1 MTMTIGFSNQPM
13 LRLKQYTLDVQDLR
27 GAWHVRHGIFGHVF
41 SGIYTR
47 IDQIFGLWG
56 GLALLMFTSAQ
67 VLHMSW
73 QQMAIAWSGLTVV
86 AIVSMVAMV
95 RFWAQ
100 VERLMWLVY
109 SWAVLMLVGTAITN
123 WGVFGYVGP
132 ILLNLCPL
140 WLGLCAI
147 GHGLTG
153 WGIRSRT
160 FLALTVVHAIATFTI
175 TQLGSWQY
183 AATGLI
189 IGGSLLLLTQ
199 LQWDMRPPIEYA
211 VLTEQQ
217 QAFNQQQQALRAS

>member
-1 MTMTIGFSNQPM
+1 MTIGFSNQPL
-13 LRLKQYTLDVQDLR
+13 LRSKQSILDVQDLR
-27 GAWHVRHGIFGHVF
+27 GAWHIRHRVFGFVF
-41 SGIYTR
+41 SSIYTR

-56 GLALLMFTSAQ
+56 GLALLIFTAAQ
-67 VLHMSW
+67 VSHLSW
-73 QQMAIAWSGLTVV
+73 QQMAIAWSGLTVG
-86 AIVSMVAMV
+86 AIASMVVMV
-95 RFWAQ
+95 RFWAR

-109 SWAVLMLVGTAITN
+109 SWAGLMLVGIAITN

-160 FLALTVVHAIATFTI
+160 FLALTVVHAIAACTI
-175 TQLGSWQY
+175 THLGPWQY
-183 AATGLI
+183 ATTGLI

-199 LQWDMRPPIEYA
+199 LQWDMRPPIDYA
-211 VLTEQQ
+211 VLTEEQQ
-217 QAFNQQQQALRAS
+217 IFNRQQEALRSR

>member
-1 MTMTIGFSNQPM
+1 MTIGFSNQPL
-13 LRLKQYTLDVQDLR
+13 LRSKQHILDVQDLQ
-27 GAWHVRHGIFGHVF
+27 GAWHVRHSVFGYVF
-41 SGIYTR
+41 SSIYTR
-47 IDQIFGLWG
+47 IDQIFALWG
-56 GLALLMFTSAQ
+56 GLAVLMFASVH
-67 VLHMSW
+67 VLHVSW
-73 QQMAIAWSGLTVV
+73 QHMATAWSLLTVIAV
-86 AIVSMVAMV
+86 ISMVAMV

-132 ILLNLCPL
+132 ILINLCPL
-140 WLGLCAI
+140 WLGLCAV

-160 FLALTVVHAIATFTI
+160 FMVLAAVHGSAAFAI

-183 AATGLI
+183 ATTGLI

-211 VLTEQQ
+211 VLTEKQQ
-217 QAFNQQQQALRAS
+217 VFNRKQQALRSR